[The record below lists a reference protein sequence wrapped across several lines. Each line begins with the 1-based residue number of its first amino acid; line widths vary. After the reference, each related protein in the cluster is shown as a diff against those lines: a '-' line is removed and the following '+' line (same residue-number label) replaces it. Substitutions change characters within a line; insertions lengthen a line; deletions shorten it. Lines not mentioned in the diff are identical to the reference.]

1 MRNVNSVVLSGAD
14 TASVNGNP
22 IDANQLISGSFQA
35 VFGDATANGTL
46 KIQASNDVA
55 PIQYT
60 SPNGVGVFT
69 PSNWADI
76 PSATASVTLGGSV
89 IVTLAQMNYRWV
101 RAVYTR
107 TSGGS
112 STVVVSM
119 NALSM

>member
-1 MRNVNSVVLSGAD
+1 MRNVNVVVLSGAD
-14 TASVNGNP
+14 TGSVNGNAV
-22 IDANQLISGSFQA
+22 DANQLISGSFQA
-35 VFGDATANGTL
+35 VFGDATAAGTL

-55 PIQYT
+55 PVQYT
-60 SPNGVGVFT
+60 SPSGVGVFT

-76 PSATASVTLGGSV
+76 PSASASVTAGASV
-89 IVTLAQMNYRWV
+89 IISLAQMNYRWV

-112 STVVVSM
+112 TTVTVSM

>member
-14 TASVNGNP
+14 TASVDGNP

-69 PSNWADI
+69 PSNWTDI
-76 PSATASVTLGGSV
+76 GTASVTLGASV
-89 IVTLAQMNYRWV
+89 IVSLAQMNYRWV